1 VTISPDD
8 LVLVVAIAAG
18 SSATVGL
25 VVWGLTVRVR
35 RRSLR
40 ASLVCLAILCVC
52 SVLAGVVATARAMF
66 LSAHD
71 LAVTGVVA
79 VVTGFV
85 VLAAALLVSRQ
96 LSRDHRLIGEAAQ
109 ALAAGDAPQAA
120 TRRLTG
126 ELEGVRQQ
134 LVDASTALSAG
145 RAREKAMADAQRE
158 LFTALSHDLRTPLAS
173 LRAMVEALQD
183 GLVQDPARY
192 HDRMHYD
199 VDRLTAMVT
208 SLLQL
213 ANRELVSPSMPV
225 SLPDLVSDCL
235 AGMEA
240 TATARGVALHGHAA
254 ASTEVVGDGSALARA
269 LDNVVANAVAATGR
283 GGSVQI
289 RLDQVARS
297 AGRPDLARLT
307 VSDTCGG
314 IADADLARVFQVGF
328 RGSGPS
334 DLARGADGG
343 TGLGLAV
350 TRQIVQ
356 AHGGSITVG
365 NTGVGCRFTIEL
377 PAADPV
383 WAAPSTDPGPRQ
395 PAPEVSGRSN
405 R

>member
-1 VTISPDD
+1 
-8 LVLVVAIAAG
+8 
-18 SSATVGL
+18 
-25 VVWGLTVRVR
+25 
-35 RRSLR
+35 
-40 ASLVCLAILCVC
+40 
-52 SVLAGVVATARAMF
+52 
-66 LSAHD
+66 
-71 LAVTGVVA
+71 
-79 VVTGFV
+79 
-85 VLAAALLVSRQ
+85 
-96 LSRDHRLIGEAAQ
+96 
-109 ALAAGDAPQAA
+109 
-120 TRRLTG
+120 
-126 ELEGVRQQ
+126 
-134 LVDASTALSAG
+134 
-145 RAREKAMADAQRE
+145 
-158 LFTALSHDLRTPLAS
+158 
-173 LRAMVEALQD
+173 
-183 GLVQDPARY
+183 
-192 HDRMHYD
+192 
-199 VDRLTAMVT
+199 
-208 SLLQL
+208 
-213 ANRELVSPSMPV
+213 
-225 SLPDLVSDCL
+225 
-235 AGMEA
+235 
-240 TATARGVALHGHAA
+240 
-254 ASTEVVGDGSALARA
+254 
-269 LDNVVANAVAATGR
+269 
-283 GGSVQI
+283 VQI